1 MKEQGVSFTMK
12 DKKLRNSVL
21 TIILLLCL
29 ATISTGCGK
38 RVWPE
43 PDVSEEKF
51 ALEIKEAKLIN
62 KCLRLKIYIKGNYAN
77 LSRITLELE
86 PIGPQGECPA
96 CPFQVQQ
103 SVVFELDTPQ
113 IMRKGADLYIKYCQI
128 QKNTDYRV
136 RVKGRNVYPALPD
149 VISNVV
155 TVDE

>member
-1 MKEQGVSFTMK
+1 MDYLTVKG
-12 DKKLRNSVL
+12 LRANL
-21 TIILLLCL
+21 RTLLLVCFLICL
-29 ATISTGCGK
+29 VVSTGCGK

-128 QKNTDYRV
+128 QKNTDFRV

-155 TVDE
+155 TVD